1 MNYRIKDIPKEE
13 RPRER
18 LKEVGAESLTN
29 KELLAIILKSG
40 TKGKNVEELALEILN
55 KFSLTELKEINI
67 TDLKKLSGIGEV
79 KAIELVACNEFGKRI
94 FL

>member
-55 KFSLTELKEINI
+55 NH
-67 TDLKKLSGIGEV
+67 LSNPCEAAFPFDKSNTALLSRRSSAKSPIWEV
-79 KAIELVACNEFGKRI
+79 AK
-94 FL
+94 

>member
-40 TKGKNVEELALEILN
+40 TKGKNV
-55 KFSLTELKEINI
+55 
-67 TDLKKLSGIGEV
+67 
-79 KAIELVACNEFGKRI
+79 
-94 FL
+94 

>member
-79 KAIELVACNEFGKRI
+79 KAIELVACIEF
-94 FL
+94 

>member
-29 KELLAIILKSG
+29 KELLAIILKSVVFPKCRR
-40 TKGKNVEELALEILN
+40 TS
-55 KFSLTELKEINI
+55 FRNI
-67 TDLKKLSGIGEV
+67 K
-79 KAIELVACNEFGKRI
+79 
-94 FL
+94 